1 MLVKDPDQRPQQ
13 QDFYRRPNAHD
24 GPERAEKR
32 MAGTGRETRG
42 NRAHI
47 TGVDDSGLLNMEIWG
62 SRFDGNSWKEFLK
75 EGLTASERDHIRMA
89 TRTGRPLGT
98 DDFVRQ
104 LEKVTGRSLRPRKP
118 GPKSRLSSVSSGVE

>member
-1 MLVKDPDQRPQQ
+1 MP
-13 QDFYRRPNAHD
+13 RRARVVIPGCPHHV
-24 GPERAEKR
+24 
-32 MAGTGRETRG
+32 TQRG
-42 NRAHI
+42 NRRQK
-47 TGVDDSGLLNMEIWG
+47 VFFSDSGLLNMEMRG

-104 LEKVTGRSLRPRKP
+104 LEKLTGRSLRPRKP